1 MSTIPDINNEYLPV
15 LPNPTQDLISIGL
28 ERARKALN
36 NQRVL
41 RAPTDEELSA
51 RQDIIQRRINVTP
64 AVGSK
69 SEIPSEFDNRVD
81 LQNETLTQ
89 NSNYLEQH
97 ELGSGPIS
105 INETEIGKVYT
116 NPSQRIDRDLSI
128 IDTNSGKSIKLPFVP
143 RELRYTPDSHFKA
156 IASMGRNNPFYHFTG
171 SEDTLEFEIDWFAEK
186 DSRHDVILNCK
197 WVGSSSKN
205 DGYELEPP
213 AVILHWN
220 SSLFSD
226 SLWLVVAAPYRLLD
240 FQAHRSMLPQQA
252 YQQVTLKRVTL
263 TNLRRREI
271 QSITV

>member
-143 RELRYTPDSHFKA
+143 
-156 IASMGRNNPFYHFTG
+156 
-171 SEDTLEFEIDWFAEK
+171 
-186 DSRHDVILNCK
+186 
-197 WVGSSSKN
+197 
-205 DGYELEPP
+205 
-213 AVILHWN
+213 
-220 SSLFSD
+220 
-226 SLWLVVAAPYRLLD
+226 
-240 FQAHRSMLPQQA
+240 
-252 YQQVTLKRVTL
+252 
-263 TNLRRREI
+263 
-271 QSITV
+271 